1 MTITPHK
8 GVLLILRAS
17 GNSPAANSTTQG
29 RGTMSEY
36 QDHVRRSL
44 EGQHVDPSEDLG
56 IDAMRW
62 APAPVSDAVTDEA
75 MSAAADTAHAL
86 LDRAADAYLS
96 LLSAVLGD
104 GTHHMVANAS
114 TPHGDLTE
122 GQEVTVIGD
131 DVLINEAAS
140 TRVCAAIAAAMVG
153 CATGA
158 LVVRTFG
165 PDGSEFVRG
174 WTIRNFWLRPL
185 TAEDIREAYSFG
197 LDGASLTPEPGV
209 EYRQAERVP
218 RPDHEQAETGDR
230 QASRTAPRDNRPANR
245 RN

>member
-1 MTITPHK
+1 
-8 GVLLILRAS
+8 
-17 GNSPAANSTTQG
+17 
-29 RGTMSEY
+29 MSEY
-36 QDHVRRSL
+36 QDHVRQSL

-62 APAPVSDAVTDEA
+62 TPASVSDAVTDEA
-75 MSAAADTAHAL
+75 MSAAADAAHSL

-96 LLSAVLGD
+96 VLSAALGD

-114 TPHGDLTE
+114 TPHGDRTE

-131 DVLINEAAS
+131 ALVINEAAS
-140 TRVCAAIAAAMVG
+140 TRVCAVIAAAMVG

-174 WTIRNFWLRPL
+174 WRVRNFWLRPL
-185 TAEDIREAYSFG
+185 TAQEIREAYTV
-197 LDGASLTPEPGV
+197 DTETGAPVAPEPGV

-218 RPDHEQAETGDR
+218 RPDQAPTHGES
-230 QASRTAPRDNRPANR
+230 ASHTAPRDNRPPNR